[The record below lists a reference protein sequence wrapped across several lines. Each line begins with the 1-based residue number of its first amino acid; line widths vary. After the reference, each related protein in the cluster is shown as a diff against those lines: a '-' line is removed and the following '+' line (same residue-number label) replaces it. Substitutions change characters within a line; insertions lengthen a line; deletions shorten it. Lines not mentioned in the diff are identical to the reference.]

1 MCPHITGKVASYD
14 KFDNEFFGYSI
25 KQSEAMDP
33 EERKQLEVTFEALA
47 DAGVD
52 PSELRGSNT
61 GLYKGD
67 CFQHTSVLKID
78 PFYPMKE
85 PHSITTR
92 TMYHYDLKGPFFH
105 VDLACASS
113 FGGFHEAVQ
122 AIKYGL
128 CESAI
133 VIGTNTVFDPMISY
147 QMNNLTFL
155 SPTGECRSLSDD
167 ANGYLRSEANVALV
181 LQKRKVAKRVY
192 ATVLHTITGCDG
204 YKPEGITFPG
214 RETQEAL
221 MKQAYSELEM
231 DPRVIKY
238 VEAHATGTKAG
249 DPVEMTAI
257 YNTYCIDRPEE
268 DPVLVGCL
276 KSNLG
281 HTEGVSGVC
290 ALAKACISFQ
300 RESIAPNIH
309 FKKPNPM
316 CPGITDGTTNGE
328 VTEAPSTGVIVPVI
342 RTTEFKGNFVALNS
356 FGFGGANVHSVLR
369 KEPKRTGM
377 NPVVDVSKSGPRLVH
392 VRGRTKESVEY
403 IYDYVRKNSKAQNPD
418 FLYLLD
424 NYSNFASGEM
434 PFRGYFLLDRS
445 HEGRSHIKNWI
456 QVEPRRRQG
465 GQEQSWSKTQ
475 PSQGQPVVSLYFT
488 DTHPPLDCNNNSN
501 PGCEFIPELMTLEP
515 FGKAVKRMT
524 SAVDGLK
531 LSGVSSIQDLIQ
543 KKQPETQYESVVLS
557 IVTQLALVDTL
568 KSIGLKARSI
578 LGRSIGE
585 LACAYWFDLITP
597 EEALL
602 AGANSELFSIGSPT
616 KGNMIPGR
624 KSSKFKKLL
633 TEMNKE
639 RLWTSVSH
647 ESAVNGEHKTLVE
660 VSTSGLF
667 MRPTPGKKSIRER
680 PVEKTYDLVQ
690 TLETIGQLYMN
701 GCDISVGN
709 LYPKPDLPTSVHDA
723 ITVTSDQMGSLLH
736 SQHVHGSTTHGE
748 ESIHNLFQNNVI
760 LR

>member
-52 PSELRGSNT
+52 PTELRGSNT

-204 YKPEGITFPG
+204 YKAEGITFPG
-214 RETQEAL
+214 RMTQEAL
-221 MKQAYSELEM
+221 MKQAYSELGM

-257 YNTYCIDRPEE
+257 YNTYCIDRPKE

-309 FKKPNPM
+309 FKNP
-316 CPGITDGTTNGE
+316 I
-328 VTEAPSTGVIVPVI
+328 
-342 RTTEFKGNFVALNS
+342 L
-356 FGFGGANVHSVLR
+356 SVL
-369 KEPKRTGM
+369 
-377 NPVVDVSKSGPRLVH
+377 
-392 VRGRTKESVEY
+392 
-403 IYDYVRKNSKAQNPD
+403 
-418 FLYLLD
+418 
-424 NYSNFASGEM
+424 AS
-434 PFRGYFLLDRS
+434 
-445 HEGRSHIKNWI
+445 
-456 QVEPRRRQG
+456 
-465 GQEQSWSKTQ
+465 
-475 PSQGQPVVSLYFT
+475 
-488 DTHPPLDCNNNSN
+488 
-501 PGCEFIPELMTLEP
+501 
-515 FGKAVKRMT
+515 RM
-524 SAVDGLK
+524 
-531 LSGVSSIQDLIQ
+531 
-543 KKQPETQYESVVLS
+543 
-557 IVTQLALVDTL
+557 
-568 KSIGLKARSI
+568 
-578 LGRSIGE
+578 
-585 LACAYWFDLITP
+585 
-597 EEALL
+597 
-602 AGANSELFSIGSPT
+602 
-616 KGNMIPGR
+616 
-624 KSSKFKKLL
+624 
-633 TEMNKE
+633 
-639 RLWTSVSH
+639 
-647 ESAVNGEHKTLVE
+647 
-660 VSTSGLF
+660 
-667 MRPTPGKKSIRER
+667 ER
-680 PVEKTYDLVQ
+680 P
-690 TLETIGQLYMN
+690 M
-701 GCDISVGN
+701 
-709 LYPKPDLPTSVHDA
+709 A
-723 ITVTSDQMGSLLH
+723 
-736 SQHVHGSTTHGE
+736 
-748 ESIHNLFQNNVI
+748 
-760 LR
+760 R